1 MTKGKHMGSRTNFN
15 FKSNGH
21 DVVLYSHW
29 GGDSKLTDLAYAIDK
44 ARPRWQD
51 NNYAIRIAVS
61 QLIGNQWESETGY
74 GLSVDIGGEESYD
87 TTTVDF
93 DKQLVIHNGSPIP
106 FELFLSY
113 HLQMADR

>member
-1 MTKGKHMGSRTNFN
+1 MTKGKKLGSRTNFN

-29 GGDSKLTDLAYAIDK
+29 GGSSKLTDLAYAIDK
-44 ARPRWQD
+44 ARPRGYD
-51 NNYAIRIAVS
+51 NHDAIRIAVS
-61 QLIGNQWESETGY
+61 QLIGDQWDSETGY

-87 TTTVDF
+87 TTTIDF
-93 DKQLVIHNGSPIP
+93 ENQVVIHNGSPVP
-106 FELFLSY
+106 FETFISY